1 MAAASDS
8 PPASCVLGRAGAD
21 RVAVVDLDAGGSV
34 VDRTEL
40 AEAELPEF
48 VRARE
53 AESPETEPRGPGTRD
68 SGVRE
73 PPTRWVFSD
82 TPKWYPPLLAAG
94 VSIDRCHDLRLAHA
108 ILARSELVSAPDPIR
123 AAEDW
128 DAEPVDDSVAEAAAL
143 FEVDAGRGRVR
154 QVPHDIEAGLAEY
167 ARQRTAVETAS
178 DPGRLRLLLAAE
190 SAGGLVAAE
199 MRAAG
204 VPWDVVEH
212 DRILTEA
219 LGPRPLR
226 DGKPAK
232 MLAVADRVRAAL
244 GDPHAN
250 LDSPN
255 RLLSA
260 LRNAGIHVD
269 STSKW
274 ELAGSDHPAI
284 APLLEYKRMARL
296 LAANGWH
303 WLDEWVDDGRYRPVY
318 VPGGVVTGRWAASG
332 GGALQIPRQLRPAL
346 RADPGWR
353 LISADVAQLE
363 PRALAAM
370 SGDRAMA
377 AAGYG
382 RDLYS
387 GLVEAG
393 IVATRAE
400 AKIAVLAALYG
411 STTGEAGALVPRLRS
426 NFPAAMHL
434 VDTAAEVGRRGGV
447 VSTWLGRTSPAPGED
462 WQRLQRAADRFDA
475 TAADEQRARR
485 AAGDQGRFTRNFVVQ
500 GTAAEWA
507 LAWLADLR
515 QRLARL
521 PAIPTDGRPTNEAP
535 ADGSPADGESARP
548 AAASGPVFSRR
559 AHLVFFLHDEVI
571 VHAPAQQADQAAEA
585 IRAAAASAG
594 RLLFGHAPVDFPLDL
609 SIGERTSKD

>member
-34 VDRTEL
+34 VERTEL
-40 AEAELPEF
+40 AEAQLPEF

-53 AESPETEPRGPGTRD
+53 TESRGSGTR
-68 SGVRE
+68 E
-73 PPTRWVFSD
+73 PGRTPPRWVFSD

-108 ILARSELVSAPDPIR
+108 ILARSELVGAPDPIR

-128 DAEPVDDSVAEAAAL
+128 DAEPVDDSAAEAAAL
-143 FEVDAGRGRVR
+143 FEVDAGRGHVR

-167 ARQRTAVETAS
+167 ARQRIAVETAC

-232 MLAVADRVRAAL
+232 MLAVADRVRAGL
-244 GDPHAN
+244 EDPHAN

-255 RLLSA
+255 RLLAS

-303 WLDEWVDDGRYRPVY
+303 WLDEWVEDGRYRPVY

-400 AKIAVLAALYG
+400 AKIAVLAAMYG

-447 VSTWLGRTSPAPGED
+447 VSTWLGRTSPAPGEG
-462 WQRLQRAADRFDA
+462 WQRLQRAANRFDA
-475 TAADEQRARR
+475 TGADEQRARR
-485 AAGDQGRFTRNFVVQ
+485 SAGDQGRFTRNFVVQ

-521 PAIPTDGRPTNEAP
+521 PAIPTDGAP
-535 ADGSPADGESARP
+535 ADGQSARP

-571 VHAPAQQADQAAEA
+571 VHAPAEQADHAAEA

-594 RLLFGHAPVDFPLDL
+594 RLLFGDAPVDFPLDL

>member
-1 MAAASDS
+1 MASAPDQ
-8 PPASCVLGRAGAD
+8 PPAACVLGTLPGTVFEGRRIGI
-21 RVAVVDLDAGGSV
+21 VDLDREGREIGRI
-34 VDRTEL
+34 DL
-40 AEAELPEF
+40 AEEALPDH
-48 VRARE
+48 VRDRENGARGGQS
-53 AESPETEPRGPGTRD
+53 A
-68 SGVRE
+68 SGGEQNGAR
-73 PPTRWVFSD
+73 PRWVFSD

-94 VSIDRCHDLRLAHA
+94 VSIERCHDLRLAHA
-108 ILARSELVSAPDPIR
+108 ILARSELVTAPEAVR
-123 AAEDW
+123 AAADW
-128 DAEPVDDSVAEAAAL
+128 DAAPADAAAPEQAAAL
-143 FEVDAGRGRVR
+143 FDVDAGRGFIP
-154 QVPHDIEAGLAEY
+154 QVPHDLEATLAEY
-167 ARQRTAVETAS
+167 VRQTAAIETAS

-204 VPWDVVEH
+204 VPWDEAEH
-212 DRILTEA
+212 DRILTEL
-219 LGPRPLR
+219 LGPRPIR
-226 DGKPAK
+226 DGKPEK
-232 MLAVADRVRAAL
+232 MLAKAEEVRAAL
-244 GDPHAN
+244 DDPRVN

-255 RLLSA
+255 RLLAA
-260 LRNAGIHVD
+260 LRNAGINVA

-274 ELAGSDHPAI
+274 ELQTSEHPAI
-284 APLLEYKRMARL
+284 APLLEYKKMARL
-296 LAANGWH
+296 LSANGWH

-346 RADPGWR
+346 RADEGWR
-353 LISADVAQLE
+353 LVSADVAQLE

-387 GLVEAG
+387 GLVDAG
-393 IVATRAE
+393 VVATRQE
-400 AKIAVLAALYG
+400 AKIAVLGAMYG
-411 STTGEAGALVPRLRS
+411 STTGEAGALVPRLRQ

-434 VDTAAEVGRRGGV
+434 VDSAAEAGRQGGV
-447 VSTWLGRTSPAPGED
+447 VSTWLGRTSPPPGEG
-462 WQRLQRAADRFDA
+462 WQRLQRAANRFDA
-475 TAADEQRARR
+475 TGADEQRARR

-515 QRLARL
+515 LRLDRL
-521 PAIPTDGRPTNEAP
+521 PEVDGTYP
-535 ADGSPADGESARP
+535 AT
-548 AAASGPVFSRR
+548 ASGPVFARR

-571 VHAPAQQADQAAEA
+571 VHAPAEQADQAAEA

-594 RLLFGHAPVDFPLDL
+594 RLLFEDAPVDFPLDL
-609 SIGERTSKD
+609 SIGERAIKE